1 MTSCGGQK
9 TEAEFQS
16 DPSLPPNSRGEE
28 GGGQSM
34 LQLQQL
40 LPAGPRVQA
49 GSLEVWREAWGWER
63 VTMGSEGPLGGDAAH
78 TA

>member
-1 MTSCGGQK
+1 MTP
-9 TEAEFQS
+9 
-16 DPSLPPNSRGEE
+16 PSLQIPEERRG